1 MVEIRIAE
9 SDSCAD
15 TRWTKLPARCS
26 QMKLSDS
33 QPQPLHQVSKS
44 NLSAFLFCFFFSS
57 WLTDLYVDPIR
68 KNDFCCQILQINIP
82 LFLFF
87 FFIHHW
93 DFFPLFSLIHKRT
106 FSLGISDVFFS
117 LFRTLFLSFIFN
129 LLTLPVSA
137 FFSSTLPLS
146 SVIPWKFRVKI
157 PNQSSS
163 SARLPPFSRLYAADE
178 LAALSTF
185 GPSFSSLLSRR
196 INDPDVEN
204 HVIV

>member
-1 MVEIRIAE
+1 MVEIRIVE

-15 TRWTKLPARCS
+15 TRWTELPARCL

-33 QPQPLHQVSKS
+33 QPQPLHQVSKP
-44 NLSAFLFCFFFSS
+44 NLSAFLLCFVFPS
-57 WLTDLYVDPIR
+57 WLTDLFVDPIR
-68 KNDFCCQILQINIP
+68 KNDFCCQILQSNIHIFF
-82 LFLFF
+82 FLFHTSLRLLSPVLF
-87 FFIHHW
+87 NTQENI
-93 DFFPLFSLIHKRT
+93 FPWHLWC
-106 FSLGISDVFFS
+106 FFS

-204 HVIV
+204 YVIV